1 MYPTVTY
8 RHHVGFYLMSEQC
21 VQWCSSQSKYFTIKS
36 KTNTEASSYIQ
47 KNEPV
52 QSDWLS
58 AWIEPNLLLVGAAI
72 SGLLIDY
79 LFKARYRLRY
89 AYLLEVCHPSLPYY
103 APPKEC
109 P

>member
-1 MYPTVTY
+1 
-8 RHHVGFYLMSEQC
+8 MSEQC

-79 LFKARYRLRY
+79 LFKARYKIALCLFTRGLSPVPALLR
-89 AYLLEVCHPSLPYY
+89 
-103 APPKEC
+103 PP
-109 P
+109 